1 MVRMGKV
8 TKSSSLAL
16 ALIVALGGVEAYVP
30 LASIRTRRSPSFLVL
45 PHQQQHQQQQRR
57 CIVGT
62 ATIQSRCLPLF
73 STPGPDAPITE
84 TKDSVVDSEESTT
97 SPSKA
102 TPGDGDNIT
111 DILLFRVAAGLAA
124 ALAAYGIAS
133 LAITTTTEFATFLSE
148 SISSGFWGA
157 IASFPDT
164 LGAILA
170 AIFGFFKFLIP
181 ALGKLGMSA
190 YETASPIV
198 SETSQRAIEAATPVL
213 QETATKVADATAP
226 YIEEAS
232 KAANEAAAPYVD
244 QLNSA
249 VQEAKGAVDTQIQGA
264 TEAAS
269 KAVDAQIQGASRAV
283 DAQIQG
289 ATKAVGDAV
298 DAQIQRIVP

>member
-8 TKSSSLAL
+8 TKASSLAL
-16 ALIVALGGVEAYVP
+16 ALVAALRGVEPYAP
-30 LASIRTRRSPSFLVL
+30 LASIRTRRSPSFSVL
-45 PHQQQHQQQQRR
+45 PRQQHYQQYHQQSHQKQQQQRR
-57 CIVGT
+57 CIAGT
-62 ATIQSRCLPLF
+62 ERIQSRCLPLF
-73 STPGPDAPITE
+73 SAPGPDAPIPE
-84 TKDSVVDSEESTT
+84 TKDSVVDSEEETT
-97 SPSKA
+97 TPLKA
-102 TPGDGDNIT
+102 TVGDGDGDNST

-133 LAITTTTEFATFLSE
+133 LAITTTTQFATSLSE

-157 IASFPDT
+157 IANFPDT

-170 AIFGFFKFLIP
+170 AIYGFLKFLIP

-226 YIEEAS
+226 YLEEAS

-249 VQEAKGAVDTQIQGA
+249 VEGA
-264 TEAAS
+264 TQAAS

-283 DAQIQG
+283 
-289 ATKAVGDAV
+289 GDAV
-298 DAQIQRIVP
+298 DAQMQRIMP